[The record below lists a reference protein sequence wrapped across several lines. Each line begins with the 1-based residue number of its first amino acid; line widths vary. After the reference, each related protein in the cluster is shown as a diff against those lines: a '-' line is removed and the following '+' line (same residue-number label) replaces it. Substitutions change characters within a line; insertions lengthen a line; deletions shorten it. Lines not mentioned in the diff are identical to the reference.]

1 MKYKIENKQLYFGSL
16 LLIFL
21 ANGYLS
27 FGQDPQ
33 HNSKIRYF
41 EVESM
46 TGTVVPNYRTYPTA
60 GLRTGLGFTLGS
72 IDTASSPLNHYFNF
86 PKKGIYLGVHT
97 LGNDSIYGNEVSL
110 MPVIELKSGDNW
122 SFRLGIGLSY
132 FSKTYLDS
140 ERNLMVGSNLAWGF
154 QTNLYR
160 YIPLKNNNQLKL
172 GAAFLHGSNGHTQLP
187 NYGINSAVLS
197 IGIQYFPKKILLPE
211 RNRMAYKGSR
221 EWMFTH
227 RIGIGY
233 HELGSTTKPIGGS
246 KRPIYNAS
254 FAVGV
259 VLKKQFKLQT
269 GFGYRYYQQYADYIS
284 DHPEIVDPSL
294 NANNLYFLL
303 GAEFFI
309 RHVSMVV
316 EGGINLYKPFYP
328 YFAEEFKNIDTFGYQ
343 LEKIFLSRVG
353 LNFYLLDTSKSPKH
367 NIYLGTQLHA
377 NFGQADFSG
386 VSIGY
391 LVKLNS
397 LYSPL

>member
-1 MKYKIENKQLYFGSL
+1 
-16 LLIFL
+16 
-21 ANGYLS
+21 
-27 FGQDPQ
+27 
-33 HNSKIRYF
+33 
-41 EVESM
+41 M
-46 TGTVVPNYRTYPTA
+46 TGTVVPNYRTYPVA
-60 GLRTGLGFTLGS
+60 GVRTGLGITLGS
-72 IDTASSPLNHYFNF
+72 IDTVSSPLNHYFNY

-122 SFRLGIGLSY
+122 SFRLGLGLSY
-132 FSKTYLDS
+132 FSKTYKDH

-154 QTNLYR
+154 QTILYR
-160 YIPLKNNNQLKL
+160 YIPLRNNNQLKL

-197 IGIQYFPKKILLPE
+197 VGIQYLSKKVLLPE

-221 EWMFTH
+221 EWMFTY
-227 RIGIGY
+227 RVGAGF
-233 HELGSTTKPIGGS
+233 HELGSTTKPIGGP
-246 KRPIYNAS
+246 KRPIYNTS

-269 GFGYRYYQQYADYIS
+269 GLGYRYYQQYADYIS
-284 DHPEIVDPSL
+284 DHPEIKDSSL
-294 NANNLYFLL
+294 NANNVYFLL

-328 YFAEEFKNIDTFGYQ
+328 YFAEVFKNTDTFGYQ

-353 LNFYLLDTSKSPKH
+353 LNFYLIDTSKSPKH
-367 NIYLGTQLHA
+367 NVYLGTQLHA
-377 NFGQADFSG
+377 NFGQADFTG

-391 LVKLNS
+391 LVKLSN
-397 LYSPL
+397 P